1 MEDPKDY
8 KLFEPF
14 SDEMIEKMGKEKL
27 LYHAHDWVIKT
38 DTYEKSESLQDFFE
52 IIATDSK
59 EGDSDSEFVVAV
71 EGKRY
76 PVTGVMYHP
85 ET

>member
-1 MEDPKDY
+1 MENPKDY

-14 SDEMIEKMGKEKL
+14 PDEIINKMGNEKL

-38 DTYEKSESLQDFFE
+38 DTYEESEPLQGFFD

-59 EGDSDSEFVVAV
+59 EGEEFVVAV